1 MTQQQSEIEKR
12 YGGKP
17 IDEILKEQFAIHGS
31 VEAVAKELGVSQG
44 TISLWMKEHR
54 LKIKKVLVKVP
65 QTYRITPAG
74 KAALAEST
82 GGKQV
87 G

>member
-1 MTQQQSEIEKR
+1 MTQQQQEIEKR

-17 IDEILKEQFAIHGS
+17 IAEILQTEFSIHGS
-31 VEAVAKELGVSQG
+31 VEAVARELGVSQG

-65 QTYRITPAG
+65 VYKLTKEY
-74 KAALAEST
+74 AAELAASKRK
-82 GGKQV
+82 GRAS
-87 G
+87 